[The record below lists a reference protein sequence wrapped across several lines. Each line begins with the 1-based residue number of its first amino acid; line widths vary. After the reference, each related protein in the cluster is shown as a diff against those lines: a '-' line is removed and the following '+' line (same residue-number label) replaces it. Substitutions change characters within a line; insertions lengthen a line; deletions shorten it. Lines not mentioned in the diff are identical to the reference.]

1 MPARRKP
8 QPADLAAFASSPNAH
23 SAEREAEREPRTPF
37 NIYATRQ
44 LADEVRALGYRL
56 SAARGRRVS
65 LSSLV
70 DEALTD
76 LLAKYAGR

>member
-8 QPADLAAFASSPNAH
+8 QAADLATFAAAPNAH
-23 SAEREAEREPRTPF
+23 AEREAEREPRAPF